1 MKYYQSE
8 LRDKTVLYVLDQ
20 VIAAHQIPRTLYSLD
35 GYAEDRVCLEK
46 KPGEWCVY
54 TGIRG
59 RMCEEESYDSVVE
72 ACQRMIEK
80 ITDDYEEEQSMKLSF
95 SGELQKFLHPQNF
108 DAIDAGK
115 ASIPKIV

>member
-1 MKYYQSE
+1 
-8 LRDKTVLYVLDQ
+8 
-20 VIAAHQIPRTLYSLD
+20 
-35 GYAEDRVCLEK
+35 
-46 KPGEWCVY
+46 
-54 TGIRG
+54 
-59 RMCEEESYDSVVE
+59 
-72 ACQRMIEK
+72 MIEK